1 MLHFLRPLP
10 SARPVYVLCSSFLDS
25 SFGLIGDLGFFSS
38 TYLVHFSSI
47 TLNYTV
53 LQSLTPYLLDCE
65 VSSSPYFLARWLVR
79 RSQRMLAV
87 WRRKH
92 RNTSIPFT
100 RLNLFKLL
108 SVSLQLL
115 SFIDPFL
122 FALSFPSHLQP
133 FQGAHL
139 NFLEVPG
146 QVVKPHSLPCRD
158 SSRQRADVTRSAD
171 VPPSG
176 PPAET
181 LESLFLPLIGAAWIL
196 LVKKQRVPKVGRQGF
211 LLPQRKVICFPERR
225 ACSRGPAPERRPR
238 SPGER
243 RCTPAAGWERACAG
257 RGVCWDPR

>member
-10 SARPVYVLCSSFLDS
+10 SARPVYVLFSSFLDS

-47 TLNYTV
+47 PLNYTV

-100 RLNLFKLL
+100 RLKLFKLL

-139 NFLEVPG
+139 NFLECWRRLLRITWIARRS
-146 QVVKPHSLPCRD
+146 SLSILKEINPEYSLEGLMLKLKLQYFGHLMQTADSEKTLMLGKIEGRRRGRD
-158 SSRQRADVTRSAD
+158 GWTAWVWASSRRWWRTGKLGAL
-171 VPPSG
+171 PSMG
-176 PPAET
+176 
-181 LESLFLPLIGAAWIL
+181 S
-196 LVKKQRVPKVGRQGF
+196 QRVGHDWVTEQQNIW
-211 LLPQRKVICFPERR
+211 LATL
-225 ACSRGPAPERRPR
+225 
-238 SPGER
+238 
-243 RCTPAAGWERACAG
+243 W
-257 RGVCWDPR
+257 